1 MNQPAWWM
9 PPGESSGGF
18 GDLASTW
25 GTGYGGG
32 AAAGMM
38 PAMGGGMG
46 NMPMMAGMGGNS
58 QAQAM
63 GGGFGGSPY
72 GMAAP
77 MLPNGNMFPG
87 QGSPMQG
94 APTMPEMPAPPSPP
108 STGGPMATP
117 FTGNLPNGNPFPGQ
131 GMAMGLQGAQPAAA
145 APQMPSQARGRPMG
159 GMGLLGRPPA

>member
-72 GMAAP
+72 GMASP

-94 APTMPEMPAPPSPP
+94 APAMPEMPALPSPP

-131 GMAMGLQGAQPAAA
+131 GMAMGLQGAQPAVA
-145 APQMPSQARGRPMG
+145 APQMPSQAKGRPMG